1 MYLREHAGIQ
11 LVPAKIVDSI
21 FFPLPSLLLDVKVD
35 QSKYRTDGK
44 RACSSQEMEG
54 WVHSLVYSTPAAAR
68 YGIIMSWTNK
78 ENAGERTC
86 KVTKYRMIRWRVNE
100 IGYPT

>member
-1 MYLREHAGIQ
+1 
-11 LVPAKIVDSI
+11 
-21 FFPLPSLLLDVKVD
+21 
-35 QSKYRTDGK
+35 
-44 RACSSQEMEG
+44 MEG

-78 ENAGERTC
+78 ENEGGRTC

-100 IGYPT
+100 IRGISNVSKERKGSAEGSVAERL